1 MIMSLE
7 SVVDK
12 LRIWWIQATTTMEK
26 LLMHLHW
33 MLPLITSY
41 PPRSMELSTAVKYFE
56 WQHMLGAIKQPGICH
71 VCGQHEFEIHSP
83 GHTQLFGG
91 EISESLQS
99 QTTQKQSCSPSSNSN
114 SSRNN
119 SSNNKPQISCSCML
133 RLLQLQLQL
142 QLPSQTPSQ
151 IQIQSRRQR
160 RGKCAFC
167 GSGAAF
173 RVFGILRKSFRNI
186 CAPTMANIFGFET
199 I

>member
-56 WQHMLGAIKQPGICH
+56 WQHMLAAIKQPGICH

-99 QTTQKQSCSPSSNSN
+99 QTTQKQSCSPSSN